1 MRTTLTID
9 DDVMRLL
16 EQEARQ
22 SGLPFKQVVNRRL
35 RMGFAKREQPVR
47 RSFKV
52 KARPL
57 RLPPGLSYDNV
68 ANLIEALEGP
78 DHR

>member
-16 EQEARQ
+16 ELEARQ
-22 SGLPFKQVVNRRL
+22 TGQPFKQVVNRRL
-35 RMGFAKREQPVR
+35 RLGFAKREASPR
-47 RSFKV
+47 RPFKV
-52 KARPL
+52 EARPL
-57 RLPPGLSYDNV
+57 GLPPGLGYDNV
-68 ANLIEALEGP
+68 AALIEALEGP

>member
-1 MRTTLTID
+1 VRTTLTID

-35 RMGFAKREQPVR
+35 RLGYTKRDAGPR
-47 RSFKV
+47 RHFEV
-52 KARPL
+52 KARPMG
-57 RLPPGLSYDNV
+57 LPAGAGYDNV
-68 ANLIEALEGP
+68 GALIEALEGP
-78 DHR
+78 EHK

>member
-35 RMGFAKREQPVR
+35 RMGYAKREPASR
-47 RSFKV
+47 RPFKV

-57 RLPPGLSYDNV
+57 GLPPGLSYDNV
-68 ANLIEALEGP
+68 ASLIEALEGP

>member
-9 DDVMRLL
+9 DDALRLP

-22 SGLPFKQVVNRRL
+22 SGLPIKQVVNRRL

-47 RSFKV
+47 RPFKV

-68 ANLIEALEGP
+68 ADLIEALEGP